1 MKDDSL
7 GLNHFVVGSAT
18 CHAVTPLSSAL
29 SSAHLRAQPPHAS
42 SSIPRCFLYHSRR
55 ALSSVFA
62 LTNTPP
68 IPVIFAIVEAPF
80 IFFTEK
86 TNSRSKCGWT
96 SLVQPGLKVRI

>member
-7 GLNHFVVGSAT
+7 GLNHFVAGSAT

-29 SSAHLRAQPPHAS
+29 SSAHLRAQPPHSS

-62 LTNTPP
+62 LKNTPP
-68 IPVIFAIVEAPF
+68 IPVIFAIVVSYSPF
-80 IFFTEK
+80 IFFTGK
-86 TNSRSKCGWT
+86 ANSTPACLLSP
-96 SLVQPGLKVRI
+96 S